1 MLPSDF
7 GALPLSISEWLGE
20 VAELKNKMM
29 TGNALHFQDLLFTP
43 YCLALDRRMIKDQ
56 DGEDVGNKKSC
67 LPFNGSDG
75 GLTQV
80 KYIVDAL
87 WFVDDAQLKSP
98 ISLISLLKHT
108 IPSLKV
114 RL

>member
-7 GALPLSISEWLGE
+7 RALPLSTSEWLGE
-20 VAELKNKMM
+20 VAELKNKMI

-67 LPFNGSDG
+67 LPFNGRFFFTEQS
-75 GLTQV
+75 LHTVLMMINKITV
-80 KYIVDAL
+80 KNVL
-87 WFVDDAQLKSP
+87 
-98 ISLISLLKHT
+98 
-108 IPSLKV
+108 
-114 RL
+114 